1 MSDDPIIQ
9 TFIIESSE
17 LLQEMEN
24 ALLELENSPDD
35 DDILNALF
43 RAAHTI
49 KGSSGIVG
57 IETVERFTHRVE
69 NVLENVRQGKIK
81 ITNDLIELLLKC
93 RDHIAMLVDVA
104 ISDAAATEEMQVT
117 EEKLSSTLQTY
128 LDDGKDPE
136 IEAMAAAAAAAAAAV
151 AEAVEGTV
159 PDDGTSG
166 GRTVETDNWHIS
178 LRFEENVL
186 RNGMDPISFINYLTR
201 LGEIVSLTTITD
213 AIPSVEEMDPESCY
227 LGFEID
233 LKSDFDKQTLEDVF
247 EFVREDCKI
256 CILPPRSRIEGYVTL
271 INELPEDPLNI
282 GEILIRGGALTQNE
296 LEDALA
302 MQSEE
307 LAADAAEGA
316 EEHRKIGEILVDEG
330 MVRPPVIDA
339 ALEKQKKQKE
349 VKSQEAKTIRVD
361 TNKLDLLINL
371 VGELVIANASITQ
384 HAGRVNDLSLIES
397 ASTLSRLVEDIRDR
411 AMQVRMIPIGD
422 VFTRFQ
428 RVIRDVSRDL
438 DKKIELVITGGET
451 ELDKNLIEKINDPLM
466 HLVRNAADHGIET
479 PAVRAANGKPEK
491 GTVKLIAFQ
500 DTGSVVIQ
508 VTDDGGGLDRE
519 VLIKKA
525 VEKGIIAEG
534 QSLSEKEAFGLILAP
549 GFSTA
554 EKVTN
559 ISGRG
564 VGMDVVK
571 RNIQSLRG
579 TVDIESHKGTG
590 TTVSIRLPL
599 TLAIIDGFMVGVG
612 DSSYIIPLDMV
623 VECIELPKED
633 RQNLSKRNYVN
644 LRGEVLPY
652 IRLRGLFNEP
662 GKRSEYENIVV
673 VQSAGQRIGMVVDE
687 LHGEVQAV
695 IKSLGRVYRDIKG
708 VSGATIMGD
717 GTVALIVD
725 VQSLVQS
732 VIQGEGKDT
741 TGKTGTIS
749 QTGGGS

>member
-1 MSDDPIIQ
+1 M
-9 TFIIESSE
+9 
-17 LLQEMEN
+17 
-24 ALLELENSPDD
+24 
-35 DDILNALF
+35 
-43 RAAHTI
+43 
-49 KGSSGIVG
+49 
-57 IETVERFTHRVE
+57 
-69 NVLENVRQGKIK
+69 
-81 ITNDLIELLLKC
+81 
-93 RDHIAMLVDVA
+93 
-104 ISDAAATEEMQVT
+104 
-117 EEKLSSTLQTY
+117 
-128 LDDGKDPE
+128 
-136 IEAMAAAAAAAAAAV
+136 
-151 AEAVEGTV
+151 
-159 PDDGTSG
+159 
-166 GRTVETDNWHIS
+166 
-178 LRFEENVL
+178 
-186 RNGMDPISFINYLTR
+186 
-201 LGEIVSLTTITD
+201 
-213 AIPSVEEMDPESCY
+213 
-227 LGFEID
+227 
-233 LKSDFDKQTLEDVF
+233 
-247 EFVREDCKI
+247 
-256 CILPPRSRIEGYVTL
+256 
-271 INELPEDPLNI
+271 
-282 GEILIRGGALTQNE
+282 
-296 LEDALA
+296 
-302 MQSEE
+302 
-307 LAADAAEGA
+307 
-316 EEHRKIGEILVDEG
+316 
-330 MVRPPVIDA
+330 
-339 ALEKQKKQKE
+339 
-349 VKSQEAKTIRVD
+349 
-361 TNKLDLLINL
+361 
-371 VGELVIANASITQ
+371 GELVIANANITQ
-384 HAGRVNDLSLIES
+384 HASRVQDLSLIES

-438 DKKIELVITGGET
+438 DKKIELVITGGDT

-500 DTGSVVIQ
+500 DTGSIVIQ
-508 VTDDGGGLDRE
+508 ITDDGGGLDRE

-525 VEKGIIAEG
+525 VEKGIIPEG
-534 QSLSEKEAFGLILAP
+534 QNLSEKEAFALILAP

-554 EKVTN
+554 KEVTN

-571 RNIQSLRG
+571 RNIQELRG

-633 RQNLSKRNYVN
+633 RENLSKRNYVN
-644 LRGEVLPY
+644 LRGDVLPY

-732 VIQGEGKDT
+732 VIQIGRAHV
-741 TGKTGTIS
+741 
-749 QTGGGS
+749 

>member
-136 IEAMAAAAAAAAAAV
+136 IEAMAAAA
-151 AEAVEGTV
+151 EAVEGPV

-178 LRFEENVL
+178 LRFDENVL

-256 CILPPRSRIEGYVTL
+256 CILPPRSRIEGYVSL
-271 INELPEDPLNI
+271 INDLPEDPLNI
-282 GEILIRGGALTQNE
+282 GDILIKGGALTQNE
-296 LEDALA
+296 LEEALA

-384 HAGRVNDLSLIES
+384 HANRVQDLSLVES

-508 VTDDGGGLDRE
+508 VTDDGGGLDTE

-534 QSLSEKEAFGLILAP
+534 QNLSEKEAFGLILAP

-571 RNIQSLRG
+571 RNIQELRG

-633 RQNLSKRNYVN
+633 RENLSKRNYVN

-741 TGKTGTIS
+741 TGKTGVIS
-749 QTGGGS
+749 QIGGGS